1 MELFSRRHKLGRP
14 SVGLLYDTM
23 PQGVHRA
30 LINLLS
36 SRISRGDDSGWMSV
50 QKATFR
56 TPQVRQD
63 FEYNSSPS
71 LALLTVRPIVERC
84 EWYTLLDICELLAAL
99 FSTQS
104 WEESR
109 PSLTYALFEEAVN
122 EIFADNCL
130 GYELSGGRVEKL
142 GAPYV
147 DDVVTEV
154 RQVLQNA
161 EYAGP
166 NEQFEK
172 AIGFLNQRPNPDT
185 PNCVKDAIG
194 AVEGLA
200 RIVTG
205 NDNLILSKILNI
217 EPMKSKIPGTLRQMM
232 HKLYAYRGDAEGAG
246 HGQTSIGQ
254 ISVEEAEL
262 ALGVSASCMIYL
274 AKRFGKEP

>member
-14 SVGLLYDTM
+14 SVGLLYDTV

-71 LALLTVRPIVERC
+71 LALLTVSPIVERC

-166 NEQFEK
+166 NDQFEK
-172 AIGFLNQRPNPDT
+172 AI
-185 PNCVKDAIG
+185 A
-194 AVEGLA
+194 AV
-200 RIVTG
+200 
-205 NDNLILSKILNI
+205 NNL
-217 EPMKSKIPGTLRQMM
+217 T
-232 HKLYAYRGDAEGAG
+232 
-246 HGQTSIGQ
+246 
-254 ISVEEAEL
+254 VEELRERLDYFEMVYTLCNCGKDDCFGWKIVDQAVVAAAEAQHKGRMAAMRNEQIVGGL
-262 ALGVSASCMIYL
+262 
-274 AKRFGKEP
+274 R